1 MQNLII
7 QALDIET
14 HDLKILHGIARAQT
28 IEKIDGAFS
37 HQAFRIT
44 GADGSTKADVAA
56 QCAKAKL
63 DFAFV
68 NAAQTLHDIKL
79 VATDMDS
86 TLITIECIDEIA
98 DYAGKKAEVA
108 AVTESAMRGE
118 IDWPTSLRQRVA
130 ALAGLPEST
139 LARVYEDRLQ
149 LTPGVK
155 TLIRVAKKHGIKLL
169 LVSGGFTFFTDQ
181 LKAQLGFDFAFSNV
195 LEVVDGK
202 LTGRVLGPLC
212 DAEAKAQHVRD
223 AIRVLGLQPSEVIA
237 MGDGANDLKMM
248 AAAGT
253 SVAYRAKPVVRE
265 QATVALNHVGLDG
278 VLALFPAER

>member
-1 MQNLII
+1 MPNLIA
-7 QALDIET
+7 QAPDIET
-14 HDLKILHGIARAQT
+14 HDLKILHGLAHGQA

-44 GADGSTKADVAA
+44 KADETTKAAVAA
-56 QCAKAKL
+56 HCSKAKL

-68 NAAQTLHDIKL
+68 DAAQALRDIKL
-79 VATDMDS
+79 IATDMDS

-98 DYAGKKAEVA
+98 DYAGKKPQVA

-130 ALAGLPEST
+130 ALSGLPEET
-139 LARVYEDRLQ
+139 LARVYEERLK
-149 LTPGVK
+149 LSPGAE
-155 TLIRVAKKHGIKLL
+155 TLVRVAKKHGIKLL
-169 LVSGGFTFFTDQ
+169 LVSGGFTFFTEQ
-181 LKAQLGFDFAFSNV
+181 LKARLGFDFAYSNT
-195 LEVVDGK
+195 LEVADGR
-202 LTGRVLGPLC
+202 LTGRLLGPLC
-212 DAEAKAQHVRD
+212 DADAKAQHLRD
-223 AIRVLGLQPSEVIA
+223 ATRALGLAPAQVIA

-265 QATVALNHVGLDG
+265 QATISLNHVGLDG
-278 VLALFPAER
+278 VLALFPAD